1 MVPENVDRKD
11 DGRSGGKDRR
21 PRSGDRRD
29 YRGNRDRHGPGNGR
43 KDFRRDDR
51 RGGGG
56 RPRDGK
62 GRGPGNGRGGA
73 GNRPGQRPSNRT
85 GRDGRPSDRRPRDD
99 RRKPEGI
106 PEHKPRDAPEPSL
119 TIPSTPQRILFKGV
133 DCEVNGRTDLAMIL
147 YLHGAAMLSKG
158 CENNMTRMLREA
170 GPEQFRTIR
179 GRVAK
184 VCPENAMIAFDYMC
198 YTLDPGY
205 DRSLLDS
212 AAENGNPLAIY
223 ERIRLEEIGGDDPCI
238 DAFAASDDERMVE
251 DGLKLLVRKKD
262 SVKAEKLLK
271 EMEERRR
278 QRQSVR
284 VEFIRAMKD
293 DRSSIRRLEELS
305 SKFPEAG
312 FLRGYLDAEDR
323 ESYIRDGMPRFEETV
338 MSVIHELG
346 ISETPYGRYL
356 TALKLRADGEEW
368 IPSMINAAVAGSED
382 AVGELMP
389 VQNRKD
395 VRKGLASAYLR
406 RNDAAGLVRCYDGED
421 TSFLDR
427 YCAGDPDRVIEVGRL
442 MGGSRQVEW
451 IKRGC
456 IDGIDGC
463 RSELISMA
471 KSGEH
476 NNKQMVYAL
485 HDVGEDLESARM
497 YFSMYGDR
505 SLPAV
510 KWLAKV
516 CADEQAK
523 EYVRSRFEEMGD
535 LKTFDSIFIDDGY
548 ESRDRRGRKGGRGSG
563 NRKGPGRR

>member
-29 YRGNRDRHGPGNGR
+29 YRENRDRHGPGIGR

-62 GRGPGNGRGGA
+62 GRDPGNGRSGA

-223 ERIRLEEIGGDDPCI
+223 ERIRLPKRATSGSAGYDF
-238 DAFAASDDERMVE
+238 FAP
-251 DGLKLLVRKKD
+251 VR
-262 SVKAEKLLK
+262 
-271 EMEERRR
+271 
-278 QRQSVR
+278 
-284 VEFIRAMKD
+284 I
-293 DRSSIRRLEELS
+293 ELA
-305 SKFPEAG
+305 PG
-312 FLRGYLDAEDR
+312 
-323 ESYIRDGMPRFEETV
+323 ETV
-338 MSVIHELG
+338 KIPTGIRVWMEPEWVLKCYPRSGLG
-346 ISETPYGRYL
+346 FKFRLQLNNTVGIIDSDYYDSDNEGHIFAKL
-356 TALKLRADGEEW
+356 TNDSNEGKTVE
-368 IPSMINAAVAGSED
+368 
-382 AVGELMP
+382 
-389 VQNRKD
+389 
-395 VRKGLASAYLR
+395 VR
-406 RNDAAGLVRCYDGED
+406 
-421 TSFLDR
+421 
-427 YCAGDPDRVIEVGRL
+427 AGDGFMQGIFVEYGITLDDDVTEVRN
-442 MGGSRQVEW
+442 GGFGSTT
-451 IKRGC
+451 
-456 IDGIDGC
+456 
-463 RSELISMA
+463 
-471 KSGEH
+471 
-476 NNKQMVYAL
+476 
-485 HDVGEDLESARM
+485 
-497 YFSMYGDR
+497 
-505 SLPAV
+505 
-510 KWLAKV
+510 
-516 CADEQAK
+516 K
-523 EYVRSRFEEMGD
+523 E
-535 LKTFDSIFIDDGY
+535 
-548 ESRDRRGRKGGRGSG
+548 
-563 NRKGPGRR
+563 